1 MEIMAGITCYNCE
14 LQITRVL
21 KELDAVLDECPWI
34 KKVAV
39 FDNRSKDNTA
49 EAALQCIS
57 GLKHRELFSVFRN
70 TVNAGL
76 GGTHKIAFSMAQK
89 ENFSHL
95 LIVHGD
101 HQATPA
107 DIPALL
113 KVAAENSEPT
123 VLGSRFRDL
132 SLLSGFSKIRI
143 AGNLALN
150 VCYTIG
156 GRRIVSDLGSG
167 INLFRLKDIRLT
179 DIQTMDNGFT
189 FNMDLLLYFIK
200 NRVNFIYVPIRW
212 STTDQVSNVNAVIIG
227 WKTAKKLVLWML
239 GIYPNE
245 PAHTETQKL
254 N

>member
-1 MEIMAGITCYNCE
+1 MEIMVGITCYNCE

-39 FDNRSKDNTA
+39 FDNRSKDKTA
-49 EAALQCIS
+49 EVAIECIS

-76 GGTHKIAFSMAQK
+76 GGTHKIAFSMAEREK
-89 ENFSHL
+89 FSHL
-95 LIVHGD
+95 LILHGD

-107 DIPALL
+107 DVPKLL
-113 KVAAENSEPT
+113 KVAAENAEPT
-123 VLGSRFRDL
+123 VLGSRFRNL
-132 SLLSGFSKIRI
+132 NLLSGFSKIRI

-150 VCYTIG
+150 VFYSIG
-156 GRRIVSDLGSG
+156 GRRMVSDLGSG
-167 INLFRLKDIRLT
+167 INLFRLKDIRLSE
-179 DIQTMDNGFT
+179 IQKLDNGFT

-200 NRVNFIYVPIRW
+200 NRVRFIYVPIRW
-212 STTDQVSNVNAVIIG
+212 STTDQISNVNALKVG
-227 WKTAKKLVLWML
+227 WKTAKKLILWL
-239 GIYPNE
+239 FSVYPNE
-245 PAHTETQKL
+245 QGHTETQKL